1 MSAGGQ
7 LWVNGL
13 CVEADS
19 LASWR
24 RGRSGIEAELADF
37 LERWFD
43 APPTMEL
50 HTSGSTGKP
59 KTILATKE
67 AMRRS
72 AELTLAA
79 FGLQRGARVLLA
91 LPLRYIA
98 GQMMVVR
105 ALVGGLQLLLR
116 EPSSLLP
123 AEEEVAFAP
132 LVPMQFYRTLQEP
145 DGLERLNRVHT
156 LLLGGGFADLPE
168 RAAGLRSR
176 VFASYGMTETLSH
189 IALRPLNGPEA
200 DAWYRP
206 LPGVRVGRDAQ
217 GCLTVA
223 AAHLGGSELVTHD
236 VAELAPDGR
245 FRILGRRDAV
255 INSGGIKIQ
264 AEEVEQ
270 TLRATTGLACIAVPA
285 PHPFLGQCVALLWEG
300 SPADEARLLAA
311 AAQLP
316 RYQRPKLLHR
326 LNALPRTATGKP
338 ARAEAARLM
347 QREHGATSPFGAR

>member
-1 MSAGGQ
+1 MSAREQ
-7 LWVNGL
+7 LWVNGQ
-13 CVEADS
+13 CVESDS
-19 LASWR
+19 LTSWR
-24 RGRSGIEAELADF
+24 RGRNGIEAELADF

-43 APPTMEL
+43 DSPTMEL
-50 HTSGSTGKP
+50 HTSGSTGRP

-67 AMRRS
+67 SMRRS

-79 FGLQRGARVLLA
+79 FGLQRGARVLLV

-123 AEEEVAFAP
+123 AEEEELAFAP
-132 LVPMQFYRTLQEP
+132 LVPMQLYRTLQEP

-156 LLLGGGFADLPE
+156 LLLGGGFAELPE
-168 RAAGLRSR
+168 RAVGLRSR
-176 VFASYGMTETLSH
+176 LFASYGMTETLSH
-189 IALRPLNGPEA
+189 IALRRLNGPEA
-200 DAWYRP
+200 DAWYHP
-206 LPGVRVGRDAQ
+206 LPGVRVGLDAQ

-223 AAHLGGSELVTHD
+223 AAHLGGGELVTHD

-270 TLRATTGLACIAVPA
+270 AIRALTGLACIAVPA
-285 PHPFLGQCVALLWEG
+285 PHPLLGQCVALLWEG
-300 SPADEARLLAA
+300 APDDEARLLAA
-311 AAQLP
+311 TAQLP
-316 RYQRPKLLHR
+316 RYQRPRLLR
-326 LNALPRTATGKP
+326 RTDALPRTTSGKP

-347 QREHGATSPFGAR
+347 QGNAASVNLFL

>member
-1 MSAGGQ
+1 MSAGEH
-7 LWVNGL
+7 LWVNGEL
-13 CVEADS
+13 VGADS
-19 LASWR
+19 LASRR
-24 RGRSGIEAELADF
+24 RGCSGIEAELADF
-37 LERWFD
+37 LARWFD
-43 APPTMEL
+43 DSPTMEL
-50 HTSGSTGKP
+50 HTSGSTGAP
-59 KTILATKE
+59 KCIRAPKE

-123 AEEEVAFAP
+123 EEEDVAFAP

-156 LLLGGGFADLPE
+156 LLLGGGFAELPE

-176 VFASYGMTETLSH
+176 LFASYGMTETLSH
-189 IALRPLNGPEA
+189 IALRRLNGPEA

-206 LPGVRVGRDAQ
+206 LPGVRVGLDAQ

-223 AAHLGGSELVTHD
+223 AAHLGGGELVTHD

-255 INSGGIKIQ
+255 INSGGVKIQ

-270 TLRATTGLACIAVPA
+270 ALTAATGLACVAVPA
-285 PHPFLGQCVALLWEG
+285 PHPLLGQCVALLWEG
-300 SPADEARLLAA
+300 SPADEARLRAA

-316 RYQRPKLLHR
+316 RYHQPKILHR
-326 LNALPRTATGKP
+326 TDALPRTATGKP
-338 ARAEAARLM
+338 ARAEAARLLPS
-347 QREHGATSPFGAR
+347 AAAN